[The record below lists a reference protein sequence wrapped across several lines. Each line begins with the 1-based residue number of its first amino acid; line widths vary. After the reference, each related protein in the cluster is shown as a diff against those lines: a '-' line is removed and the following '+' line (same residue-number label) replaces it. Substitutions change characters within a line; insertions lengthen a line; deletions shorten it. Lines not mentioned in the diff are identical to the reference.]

1 MLPLRSANPCSH
13 SQRAS
18 AKWSANI
25 QVYSEWNGLRVSVNG
40 PPKMVF
46 DRPES
51 TGVWSLNAYDLLSA
65 HLPEL
70 VDIDNV
76 VSELKRTLEGVWEY
90 SFPGTLA
97 YNLAN
102 PVFTV
107 NGDLILQLRPHDPT
121 AKPPTVQPA
130 QKKTAKAK
138 DDSRAATT
146 VAAPRVPKTNPTRLP
161 ATPVSTTT
169 KTTSCE

>member
-1 MLPLRSANPCSH
+1 M
-13 SQRAS
+13 
-18 AKWSANI
+18 I
-25 QVYSEWNGLRVSVNG
+25 
-40 PPKMVF
+40 F

-51 TGVWSLNAYDLLSA
+51 TGVWALNAQELLSA

-70 VDIDNV
+70 VDIDGV

-107 NGDLILQLRPHDPT
+107 NGDLILQLRPHDPH
-121 AKPPTVQPA
+121 AKPPAVQPA
-130 QKKTAKAK
+130 QKKTVKAK
-138 DDSRAATT
+138 DSARAATT
-146 VAAPRVPKTNPTRLP
+146 AAPSRPP
-161 ATPVSTTT
+161 ATPVSTTA
-169 KTTSCE
+169 KSPSCE